1 MKVKFVDLAAQNL
14 EIAERVAFELDL
26 VHSNT
31 AYVGG
36 VQVES
41 FEREFAEFLNVKRV
55 VGVANGTD
63 ALRIALLAL
72 DIGPGDEV
80 ITVPMTFIATAAAIV
95 QTGARPS
102 FVDIDPHT
110 GNMSVPA
117 LRSYLESRSANERR
131 AIRAIVPVHLYGLP
145 ASIAELKEVAAE
157 FNLKVVE
164 DACQAHGARVR
175 TVGGMAMAG
184 TLGDVG
190 CFSFYPG
197 KNLGAWGD
205 GGAVATNDEEV
216 ARRVS
221 LLSNH
226 GRLSHY
232 AHEICGYNSRLD
244 SIQAA
249 VLRAKLEK
257 LAEWNERRRVV
268 ASAYR
273 ELLAPLDVRPILEP
287 QGTESCFHLFVI
299 RSARRDAIRNAL
311 LQNEI
316 ECGIH
321 YPVPL
326 HLQPALAY
334 LGYRSGDFPASEAL
348 ADTTLSLPMH
358 PHLNGQEILRTV
370 ETINRALAQADEPL
384 VMRHDASAS
393 AASASVASASTAS
406 PSAVNTRIAAA

>member
-1 MKVKFVDLAAQNL
+1 MKIKFVDLAGQNL
-14 EIAERVAFELDL
+14 EIADRVAFELEA
-26 VHSNT
+26 VHSAT
-31 AYVGG
+31 SYVGG
-36 VQVES
+36 HQVES

-55 VGVANGTD
+55 VALANGTD

-72 DIGPGDEV
+72 GVGPGDEV
-80 ITVPMTFIATAAAIV
+80 ITVPMTFIATAASIV
-95 QTGARPS
+95 QTGARPK
-102 FVDIDPHT
+102 FVDIDPAT
-110 GNMSVPA
+110 GNMSLPA
-117 LRSYLESRSANERR
+117 LRSFLEALPRNERR
-131 AIRAIVPVHLYGLP
+131 AVRAIVPVHLYGLP
-145 ASIAELKEVAAE
+145 APMVELKEIAAE
-157 FNLKVVE
+157 FNLKLVE

-175 TVGGMAMAG
+175 TADGMAMAG
-184 TLGDVG
+184 TLGDAG

-205 GGAVATNDEEV
+205 GGAVATNDDEI
-216 ARRVS
+216 AHRVS
-221 LLSNH
+221 SLSNH

-268 ASAYR
+268 AAAYR
-273 ELLAPLDVRPILEP
+273 ELLSPLDVQPILEP
-287 QGTESCFHLFVI
+287 QGSESCYHLFVI
-299 RSARRDAIRNAL
+299 RSARRDSVRNAL
-311 LQNEI
+311 LQADI

-334 LGYRSGDFPASEAL
+334 LGYRAGDFPASEAL

-358 PHLNGQEILRTV
+358 PHLDGQEILRTV
-370 ETINRALAQADEPL
+370 ETVTSVLAPADE
-384 VMRHDASAS
+384 ASAPPRRN
-393 AASASVASASTAS
+393 ASPAIGTAS
-406 PSAVNTRIAAA
+406 SDA